1 MGRIVDEITTLMD
14 SLKPGEIVLLLYD
27 ESLIPEFAFL
37 FLVKYA
43 RNRGMTIL
51 VDDILDSLY
60 VVVKHLEYIGVDTS
74 FVNDIFVLKVGGS
87 KRVGKIYEHIKLE
100 NVYSEKYTI
109 LSRKFYEEHG
119 RSGNILNI
127 VLGFENLFYLTPHP
141 RAVALS
147 MAELASFL
155 GEKSRI
161 AVYMVNKKLMEYV
174 PSNPLPFIERIAS
187 TVIYMEA
194 YPRKATLRIGKCSS
208 IDLVGKGFIIEI
220 DDILKIR

>member
-127 VLGFENLFYLTPHP
+127 VLGFENLFYLTPYL

-147 MAELASFL
+147 MEELASFL

-161 AVYMVNKKLMEYV
+161 AVYMVNKKLMEYA

-208 IDLVGKGFIIEI
+208 IDLVGKAFIIEI